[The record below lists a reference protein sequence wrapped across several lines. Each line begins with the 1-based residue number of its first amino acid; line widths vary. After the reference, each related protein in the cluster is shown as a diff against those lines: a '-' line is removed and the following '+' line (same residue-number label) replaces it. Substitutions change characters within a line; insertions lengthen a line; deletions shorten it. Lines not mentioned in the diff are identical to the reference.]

1 MRGLIFW
8 QTEEKLE
15 VEEKH
20 ILHPNLDDGREWK
33 RIFATSWF
41 IACKSR
47 PKRSISNAVAKQ
59 HFYFQWKIHS
69 AFWSAFQSLEIKSWG
84 LEGFFSNSNLFKRYR
99 TVHNLD
105 LLSKNLNF
113 ATKFED
119 IFEYL
124 ILKSIKYLN
133 FLPKISILNQNWTYK
148 TLKISIFWAAKLN
161 SLFICHP

>member
-15 VEEKH
+15 VEEKR

-84 LEGFFSNSNLFKRYR
+84 LEGFFFQFQPFQKISHCSKPRSFVQKFEFCDKIRRYIWIFNSKKHQIFEFFAK
-99 TVHNLD
+99 NLD
-105 LLSKNLNF
+105 FEPKLNLQNI
-113 ATKFED
+113 EN
-119 IFEYL
+119 I
-124 ILKSIKYLN
+124 N
-133 FLPKISILNQNWTYK
+133 FLGKK
-148 TLKISIFWAAKLN
+148 LKF
-161 SLFICHP
+161 FIHLPS